1 MAPTIETTATAAP
14 ARRGSW
20 LKRWEPENE
29 AFWKSE
35 GKPLA
40 WRTLGITTANLTMAF
55 IVWFLVSAL
64 VVRLPA
70 LGFKLTTTQLFW
82 LAAMPGLAGGTLRVV
97 HTFLV
102 PLYGTRNVVAL
113 STLLLLV
120 PTVGWFFAVQDRTTP
135 YGVLLALA
143 FLAGLGGGNF
153 SSFMPST
160 SLFFP
165 KRLQGTAL
173 AIQAGIGNFGVSIVQ
188 FVTPWIIGFALFGAL
203 GGDSQLLTTP
213 AGQKSVWVQNAA
225 LIYVPFIAVF
235 GLVAWVM
242 LKSIPVRANFREQLD
257 IFKLKHAFFM
267 TTLYIMTFGSFAGF
281 AATFPLLI
289 KTLYGHFPNAP
300 DPLAYAFLG
309 PLVGSIARVFAG
321 PISDRFGGAKVTQCA
336 GIGMLVSVIGATFF
350 MAPTS
355 LGEFWFFLAFMLGL
369 FTFAGV
375 GNASTFKQMP
385 MLFPPRQASSII
397 GWTSAMA
404 AYGPFAAGLMM
415 GLSLQFFGTP
425 VAFFYW
431 AAIYYAGNIAINWA
445 LYARKGAEA
454 PC

>member
-1 MAPTIETTATAAP
+1 
-14 ARRGSW
+14 
-20 LKRWEPENE
+20 
-29 AFWKSE
+29 
-35 GKPLA
+35 
-40 WRTLGITTANLTMAF
+40 
-55 IVWFLVSAL
+55 
-64 VVRLPA
+64 
-70 LGFKLTTTQLFW
+70 
-82 LAAMPGLAGGTLRVV
+82 V

-113 STLLLLV
+113 STFSLLI
-120 PTVGWFFAVQDRTTP
+120 PAVGLFFAVQNTATP
-135 YGVLLALA
+135 YWVLMALA
-143 FLAGLGGGNF
+143 FAAGLGGGNF

-173 AIQAGIGNFGVSIVQ
+173 AIQAGVGNFGVSVVQ
-188 FVTPWIIGFALFGAL
+188 FVTPWIIGFALFGAFA
-203 GGDSQLLTTP
+203 GDSQTLTTP
-213 AGQKSVWVQNAA
+213 AGQKPVWIQNAA
-225 LIYVPFIAVF
+225 LVYVPFIAVF
-235 GLVAWVM
+235 GVAAWFM

-257 IFKLKHAFFM
+257 IFKLKHGFFM

-289 KTLYGHFPNAP
+289 KTLYGHFPGAP

-309 PLVGSIARVFAG
+309 PLVGSAARIAAG
-321 PISDRFGGAKVTQCA
+321 PISDRYGGAKVTHWA
-336 GIGMLVSVIGATFF
+336 GIGMLVCVIGATFF
-350 MAPTS
+350 MAPKA

-369 FTFAGV
+369 FTFAGI

-385 MLFPPRQASSII
+385 MLFEPRQASSII

-415 GLSLQFFGTP
+415 GLSLEFFGTP

-431 AAIYYAGNIAINWA
+431 AAIFYAGNIAINWA